1 MEDPTAAHVHSS
13 AVENKRGASV
23 AQKRGAVA
31 VGQKYNVPIV
41 HVWVDF
47 FLVAQDACWFMEVA
61 PVAAGPH
68 ASAAATEALRFSRA
82 PCAALEME
90 HPAMTPAAVP
100 RAEGISIVCAIEAQR
115 LLHSAPAARQ
125 PRALSAQAFAC
136 MQCRTRTLCGS
147 AAAGTSTR
155 CNRPKTAQ
163 FWATIIATHN
173 ATAAKM
179 LPPRRRLRIDPH
191 RFCLFHQFR
200 RCQKWLQLQRRVCS
214 LLLRVEKGSTR
225 LSRRHSLIHDKPTF
239 SRFCVWVRGGPIAG
253 SAKIW
258 SRLLSV
264 CACARCFLSSRQTGT
279 EHLFQRNLVELF
291 LHGRGKSNTDSP
303 KQAAEEV
310 PRRQ

>member
-179 LPPRRRLRIDPH
+179 LPPRRRLRIDYSIN
-191 RFCLFHQFR
+191 FGGVKNGCS
-200 RCQKWLQLQRRVCS
+200 LQR
-214 LLLRVEKGSTR
+214 
-225 LSRRHSLIHDKPTF
+225 RRHSLSH
-239 SRFCVWVRGGPIAG
+239 
-253 SAKIW
+253 
-258 SRLLSV
+258 
-264 CACARCFLSSRQTGT
+264 SRQTNVLSFLCLGAGGSNCW
-279 EHLFQRNLVELF
+279 QCQNLVAPAECVCVCAMLSF
-291 LHGRGKSNTDSP
+291 LKTDGNRALVST
-303 KQAAEEV
+303 Q
-310 PRRQ
+310 PR

>member
-225 LSRRHSLIHDKPTF
+225 LSRRHSH
-239 SRFCVWVRGGPIAG
+239 
-253 SAKIW
+253 
-258 SRLLSV
+258 
-264 CACARCFLSSRQTGT
+264 SRQTNVLSFLCLGAGGSNCW
-279 EHLFQRNLVELF
+279 QCQNLVAPAECVCVCAMLSF
-291 LHGRGKSNTDSP
+291 LKTDGNRALVST
-303 KQAAEEV
+303 Q
-310 PRRQ
+310 PR

>member
-41 HVWVDF
+41 HVWVGF

-200 RCQKWLQLQRRVCS
+200 RCQKWLQLAASSGKRIDTIVTPSLSFTTNQRS
-214 LLLRVEKGSTR
+214 LVFVFGCGGVQLLAVPKFGR
-225 LSRRHSLIHDKPTF
+225 
-239 SRFCVWVRGGPIAG
+239 
-253 SAKIW
+253 
-258 SRLLSV
+258 
-264 CACARCFLSSRQTGT
+264 AC
-279 EHLFQRNLVELF
+279 
-291 LHGRGKSNTDSP
+291 
-303 KQAAEEV
+303 
-310 PRRQ
+310 